1 MEWFFWAL
9 ASAFFA
15 GVTALLAKIGVSGI
29 NSNLATAIRTSVILI
44 FSWAIVFLTSG
55 DVDLQSIG
63 RKTWIFLVLSG
74 VATGLSW
81 LCYFRALQIG
91 ELSKVAPVDKLS
103 VVVAMAFGAFFL
115 HEKITAREGIGGF
128 CIAAGALILAWKPS
142 SAPTRPAPYQHFI
155 AEATKYYAELGKWCS
170 RMLSRIG

>member
-1 MEWFFWAL
+1 MQWFFWAL
-9 ASAFFA
+9 SSAFFA
-15 GVTALLAKIGVSGI
+15 GVTALLAKIGVSGL

-44 FSWAIVFLTSG
+44 ITWAIVFVTSG
-55 DVDLQSIG
+55 GIDVQSIS

-103 VVVAMAFGAFFL
+103 VVMSMAFGVLFL
-115 HEKITAREGIGGF
+115 HERLTVREGIGGF
-128 CIAAGALILAWKPS
+128 FIAAGALILAW
-142 SAPTRPAPYQHFI
+142 R
-155 AEATKYYAELGKWCS
+155 
-170 RMLSRIG
+170 

>member
-1 MEWFFWAL
+1 MQWFFWAL
-9 ASAFFA
+9 SSAFFG
-15 GVTALLAKIGVSGI
+15 GVTALLAKIGVSGL

-44 FSWAIVFLTSG
+44 FTWAIVFATSG
-55 DVDLQSIG
+55 GIDVQSIS

-103 VVVAMAFGAFFL
+103 VVMAMAFGALFL
-115 HEKITAREGIGGF
+115 HERLTAREGIGGF
-128 CIAAGALILAWKPS
+128 FIAAGALILAW
-142 SAPTRPAPYQHFI
+142 R
-155 AEATKYYAELGKWCS
+155 
-170 RMLSRIG
+170 